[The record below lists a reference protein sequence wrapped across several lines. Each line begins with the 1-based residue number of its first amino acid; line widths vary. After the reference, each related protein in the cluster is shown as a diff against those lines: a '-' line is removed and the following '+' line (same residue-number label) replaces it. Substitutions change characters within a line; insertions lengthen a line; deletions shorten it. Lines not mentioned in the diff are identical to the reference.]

1 MPTGDMFFQNISEG
15 FLKRGDGVGGG
26 GGIVSDVKEG
36 LKESGQGE
44 E

>member
-15 FLKRGDGVGGG
+15 FLKRGWGLGG